1 MTSLELKARG
11 APARPPHN
19 PVFSLPVRYGIAGL
33 TALLSTLCVVF
44 DFPFAQI
51 GVFQP
56 MLLALGIVLVAY
68 VTDVPFHDIRARL
81 AMIGFFV
88 LGASSAW
95 LSWYTDGAW
104 LNQDAVD
111 TIWKLTSTAIIFV
124 AVSAGVW
131 NAPFRNFSAKLASV
145 PMMFIALFAFIGCC
159 LWTITFSMSDVKSFP
174 IFHNFIGLA
183 QYYRLFHADVWW
195 IACRNAVIYLV
206 LVTAIEFA
214 LGFLIAVCMD
224 QKIRSESV
232 FRTIYLYPFALSF
245 IVTGHVWAWI
255 MIPEYGLEHSLRQLG
270 WTSFSFDWVV
280 DPNRAIYAI
289 VIAGVW
295 QGTGLVM
302 ALMLA
307 GLRGVDDEVW
317 KASRVDGIPK
327 WRTYLQ
333 IVLPMMRPVMITTF
347 VIVAS
352 GCVRVYDIVVALT
365 DGGPGTSTKVP
376 AIYVYQYLFQG
387 GIGQGL
393 AASTVM
399 LLTSAVILIPWI
411 YVEFVKNRQAR

>member
-1 MTSLELKARG
+1 MTTLDLKAPMRR
-11 APARPPHN
+11 ARPPHM
-19 PVFSLPVRYGIAGL
+19 PAFSVAMRYGVAGL
-33 TALLSTLCVVF
+33 MALLAVLCIAF

-56 MLLALGIVLVAY
+56 MLLALGIVIVAY
-68 VTDVPFHDIRARL
+68 VTDIPFYDIRARL
-81 AMIGFFV
+81 GMIGFFI
-88 LGASSAW
+88 LGAFSAW
-95 LSWYTDGAW
+95 VGWYSDGAW
-104 LNQDAVD
+104 LSPDTVD
-111 TIWKLTSTAIIFV
+111 MIWKLTSTAIIFF
-124 AVSAGVW
+124 AAGASIW

-145 PMMFIALFAFIGCC
+145 PMMFIALFAFIGCS
-159 LWTITFSMSDVKSFP
+159 LWTITFSLSDVKSFP

-183 QYYRLFHADVWW
+183 QYYRLFNADVWW

-206 LVTAIEFA
+206 LVTAIEFI

-224 QKIRSESV
+224 QKIRGEGV

-280 DPNRAIYAI
+280 NPKLAIYAI

-307 GLRGVDDEVW
+307 GLRGIDDEIW

-327 WRTYLQ
+327 WRTYLH